1 VGDSTAVTVDARLL
15 LSLPER
21 AAMFAG
27 ADRIHQDVWSIGAT
41 AGAWARGAGLIVGEP
56 DTQPLERARFERL
69 AARVFPA
76 APADRVTLYAQW
88 LIWLFAF
95 DDARDDG
102 PVGGSATAVDDLY
115 GHLLMSLRRGGPR
128 PGADPLEL
136 TLNELW
142 RATTPRMSQ
151 DWRRRFLTHME
162 RHRAACVEEAVN
174 RRTGRTPLLDEYPS
188 LRRRS
193 LGRFLFDL
201 AESVLGIEVPA
212 AAVPAAPWQSL
223 VDGLTDLTAWC
234 NDIASH
240 SVEAAREDPHNYVTV
255 IAADDGLDPVLAAGR
270 VIDRIAER
278 ASEIAAAARTL
289 PADLTALGVPA
300 GRARQA
306 DEVATVLVR
315 AQGAHLEWLQESGRY
330 GPGVP
335 VSAAPVST
343 APSSARSAS
352 PRSGSVG
359 PLSVA
364 TGGGGPGSA
373 VPRARGQWRS
383 REAPAER

>member
-1 VGDSTAVTVDARLL
+1 VGDSTAVTVDATLL

-27 ADRIHQDVWSIGAT
+27 ADRIHHDVWSIGAT
-41 AGAWARGAGLIVGEP
+41 ACAWARGAGLIVGEP
-56 DTQPLERARFERL
+56 DTPPLERARFERL

-76 APADRVTLYAQW
+76 ASADRITLYARW

-136 TLNELW
+136 ALNELW
-142 RATTPRMSQ
+142 RATTPRMSR

-174 RRTGRTPLLDEYPS
+174 RRTGRTPSLDEYPS

-201 AESVLGIEVPA
+201 VEPVLGIEVPA
-212 AAVPAAPWQSL
+212 AVVQTAPWQSL
-223 VDGLTDLTAWC
+223 VEGFTDLTAWC
-234 NDIASH
+234 NDVASH
-240 SVEAAREDPHNYVTV
+240 AVEAARDDPHNYVTV
-255 IAADDGLDPVLAAGR
+255 IAAAGGLDPVRAASR

-278 ASEIAAAARTL
+278 ATEIAAAARAL

-300 GRARQA
+300 DSVQEA
-306 DEVATVLVR
+306 DEVAAVLVR
-315 AQGAHLEWLQESGRY
+315 AQGAQLEWLQECGRY
-330 GPGVP
+330 GPGAPASAGP
-335 VSAAPVST
+335 VSA
-343 APSSARSAS
+343 
-352 PRSGSVG
+352 
-359 PLSVA
+359 
-364 TGGGGPGSA
+364 
-373 VPRARGQWRS
+373 VPMARGQWRA
-383 REAPAER
+383 RETPAER